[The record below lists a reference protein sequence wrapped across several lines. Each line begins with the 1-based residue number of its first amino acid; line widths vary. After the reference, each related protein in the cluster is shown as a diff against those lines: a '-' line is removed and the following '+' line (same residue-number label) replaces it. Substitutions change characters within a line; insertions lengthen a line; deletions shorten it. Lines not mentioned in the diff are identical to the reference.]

1 MWVVMST
8 LLNVNLVVVVSVVA
22 VAIQFIILMKKQ
34 LNMLLTIGIL
44 GDKKMDDF
52 MVGPQCEELDPE
64 EVGYLL
70 IDMYKD
76 LEELYGDDKNEE
88 SIN

>member
-1 MWVVMST
+1 
-8 LLNVNLVVVVSVVA
+8 
-22 VAIQFIILMKKQ
+22 
-34 LNMLLTIGIL
+34 
-44 GDKKMDDF
+44 MDDF
-52 MVGPQCEELDPE
+52 IISSQCEELDPE

-88 SIN
+88 TIN